1 MLEINGKKIVNLM
14 EIIGI
19 NSERKEKFDEEELK
33 KAKENLM
40 KIGAKLPEGFE
51 EKVKQSLRLIWCTV
65 IHSIIILQKEK
76 MHSKGW
82 KII

>member
-1 MLEINGKKIVNLM
+1 MEINGKKIVNLM
-14 EIIGI
+14 EIIGM

-51 EKVKQSLRLIWCTV
+51 EKVKQSL
-65 IHSIIILQKEK
+65 Q
-76 MHSKGW
+76 
-82 KII
+82 

>member
-1 MLEINGKKIVNLM
+1 MEINGKKIVNLM

-51 EKVKQSLRLIWCTV
+51 EKVKQSL
-65 IHSIIILQKEK
+65 Q
-76 MHSKGW
+76 
-82 KII
+82 

>member
-1 MLEINGKKIVNLM
+1 MKNFVKIRPLLEINGKKIVNLM
-14 EIIGI
+14 EIIGM

-51 EKVKQSLRLIWCTV
+51 EKVKQSL
-65 IHSIIILQKEK
+65 Q
-76 MHSKGW
+76 
-82 KII
+82 